1 MADDK
6 PIRVTVE
13 IRLDMMSSAAGFGNL
28 AIREDFSIPVAG
40 FTELAGILGRFHAL
54 AQAVKDDNVTDTDC
68 SYYRAHG
75 AHHGACCPIGRKAA
89 RT

>member
-1 MADDK
+1 MAEDK

-28 AIREDFSIPVAG
+28 AIREDFRLPVAG
-40 FTELAGILGRFHAL
+40 FTELAGILERFHAL

-68 SYYRAHG
+68 GYYQVHG
-75 AHHGACCPIGRKAA
+75 THHAACCAIGRKAA